1 MDQAMKDT
9 AALSVQDRIRG
20 CLLGGAIGDA
30 LGGPVEFWS
39 YSDIHERCGDRGVR
53 DFLPATYGSTRG
65 VGLITDDT
73 QMTLFT
79 VEGIIRAVV
88 RIKGRGIGSVHGPMQ
103 HAYQRW
109 YTTQTFMAP
118 PEVTDEQDPNFV
130 DGWLGHQQ
138 WLYSRRAPG
147 NTCMTALASLRGG
160 SFGATAINDSKGC
173 GTVMRSAPFGFMDTE
188 DCGWIAVECSEITH
202 GHQAASGSAGA
213 LAVLIKE
220 ISRGATLADAVGG
233 AKRWTN
239 EWASK
244 RYSATEVADALQAA
258 INAAAEGNPSAQVV
272 ASLGQGWIAEEA
284 LAITLYCA
292 LSYPEP
298 DQVLDALSLAVSH
311 SGDSDSTGA
320 ICGNIL
326 GALHGEQALPP
337 ELVEGVEGSSVIR
350 EIADDLTTLVE
361 SPEKIFTRRAGPDV
375 HPSQEWRDRYPGW

>member
-1 MDQAMKDT
+1 MDQASKGS

-79 VEGIIRAVV
+79 VEGIIRAVI
-88 RIKGRGIGSVHGPMQ
+88 RIKARGIGRVHGPMQ

-138 WLYSRRAPG
+138 WLYSQRAPG

-160 SFGATAINDSKGC
+160 SFGATASNDSKGC

-202 GHQAASGSAGA
+202 GHEAASASAGA
-213 LAVLIKE
+213 LAVLIKG
-220 ISRGATLADAVGG
+220 ISRGATRPSRSGALSTDERRTVFRAVTYSGFYEANPRSHILRHSRPSCRRDGTCIPRTRTRSQPLRGEAAGLGDIAECSPFGERVLLIGG
-233 AKRWTN
+233 TPGGVGRWVGK
-239 EWASK
+239 S
-244 RYSATEVADALQAA
+244 S
-258 INAAAEGNPSAQVV
+258 AAAGGDVSAMGHGCCV
-272 ASLGQGWIAEEA
+272 EERESR
-284 LAITLYCA
+284 TRCFR
-292 LSYPEP
+292 
-298 DQVLDALSLAVSH
+298 
-311 SGDSDSTGA
+311 
-320 ICGNIL
+320 
-326 GALHGEQALPP
+326 
-337 ELVEGVEGSSVIR
+337 LVDPR
-350 EIADDLTTLVE
+350 
-361 SPEKIFTRRAGPDV
+361 
-375 HPSQEWRDRYPGW
+375 